1 MKIQGYDGVA
11 TKREIVALEREDG
24 GIQVTITA
32 LPPSYMDLLARE
44 MPEPIAPLKKI
55 PARDPETQRF
65 LKDPVTGGKIF
76 PPDLDNPNYQ
86 REIATYGALSSIAM
100 AYHGLRH
107 DPNIAFDTSY
117 EPNSPSFNGHDF
129 YAAIRDEMENFGFTM
144 GDIYVIVSK
153 VAILSGIKQAEIE
166 KAKEDFTNL
175 NPQEETPTDS
185 D

>member
-1 MKIQGYDGVA
+1 MKILGYDGVA

-44 MPEPIAPLKKI
+44 MSEPIAPLMKI

-76 PPDLDNPNYQ
+76 SPDFGNPGYQ
-86 REIATYGALSSIAM
+86 RELATYGALSSIAM

-117 EPNSPSFNGHDF
+117 EPNDPSFDGRKF
-129 YAAIRDEMENFGFTM
+129 YAAIRNEMESFGFNM
-144 GDIYVIVSK
+144 GDIYVIVSR
-153 VAILSGIKQAEIE
+153 VAILSGIKQVEIE
-166 KAKEDFTNL
+166 EAKEDFTKE